1 MDAAVRVEDPAVRV
15 IERTQQLRDESGQV
29 IVLMTAAMLTL
40 LGVVGLVLDVGIHLE
55 ERRQLQNAVDAA
67 AHAGAQ
73 MLPDTTDA
81 ATQANLYFEANRPD
95 GSAALAISYPTPDR
109 EQIEIVG
116 TVDVNYTFFALFGRS
131 SATIS
136 ARAVAGA
143 QSTDIVL
150 ALDRSGSMC
159 RDSHYLTSTCPLPPP
174 DHEPMTSVKAAANGF
189 ADLFEPGYARVGLV
203 SFASTS
209 SLDQTASSDF
219 GPGSGLESAVD
230 NIYPGGSTNIGDA
243 IDDAHDDVLNGTY
256 TRGDALKIVVLLSD
270 GVPNRCAGGANCTDE
285 EAADHARAEA
295 QEAADDGVVIYAIG
309 LGANVDTALMEDL
322 AAIGNGAY
330 VPSPTAADLDDT
342 FDTIAS
348 LIKVRILE

>member
-1 MDAAVRVEDPAVRV
+1 MRL
-15 IERTQQLRDESGQV
+15 IEPLRPLQDDRGQV
-29 IVLMTAAMLTL
+29 MILLTGAMLTL

-81 ATQANLYFEANRPD
+81 ATRANAYFEANRPD

-131 SATIS
+131 SATIT

-159 RDSHYLTSTCPLPPP
+159 RDSHFLTSNCPAPPP

-209 SLDQTASSDF
+209 SLDQTASTDF
-219 GPGSGLESAVD
+219 GIGSGLETAVD
-230 NIYPGGSTNIGDA
+230 NIYPSGSTNIGDA
-243 IDDAHDDVLNGTY
+243 IDDAHDDVLNGGS
-256 TRGDALKIVVLLSD
+256 TRADALKIVVLLSD
-270 GVPNRCAGGANCTDE
+270 GVPNRCAGGASCTST
-285 EAADHARAEA
+285 EAADHARAQA
-295 QEAADDGVVIYAIG
+295 TQAAADGVVIYTIG
-309 LGANVDTALMEDL
+309 LGANIDATLMQDL
-322 AAIGNGAY
+322 ATIGNGAY
-330 VPSPTAADLDDT
+330 VPSPTAGDLATT
-342 FDTIAS
+342 FDTIAA

>member
-1 MDAAVRVEDPAVRV
+1 MRL
-15 IERTQQLRDESGQV
+15 IERTRELRDESGQV
-29 IVLMTAAMLTL
+29 IVLMTGAMLTL

-55 ERRQLQNAVDAA
+55 EKRQLQNAVDAA

-73 MLPDTTDA
+73 MLPDTGDA
-81 ATQANLYFEANRPD
+81 ATQANTYFEANRPD

-116 TVDVNYTFFALFGRS
+116 TVQVNYTFFALFGRD
-131 SATIS
+131 SATIT

-159 RDSHYLTSTCPLPPP
+159 RDSHFLTSNCPAPPP

-209 SLDQTASSDF
+209 SIDQTASTNF
-219 GPGSGLESAVD
+219 GSGSALESAVN

-243 IDDAHDDVLNGTY
+243 IDDAHYNVLNGSE
-256 TRGDALKIVVLLSD
+256 TRADAIKIVVLLSD
-270 GVPNRCAGGANCTDE
+270 GVPNRCAGGASCSD
-285 EAADHARAEA
+285 AAAANYARAQA
-295 QEAADDGVVIYAIG
+295 QEAAADDVVIYTIG
-309 LGANVDTALMEDL
+309 LGANVDTALMQDL
-322 AAIGNGAY
+322 ATIGNGVY
-330 VPSPTAADLDDT
+330 VPSPTAADLDST